1 MARLNS
7 FCWLKSGNF
16 HGPIFTRINYLCSG
30 YRKSEIQN
38 MHIFYTPDISGNTYT
53 LDETESKH
61 CVRVLRLEA
70 GDEITLVDGR
80 GGFYRAEIT
89 DPNPKRCAVKV
100 VKSDLNYGQ
109 RNFSVHVAIAPTK
122 NIERIEWF
130 LEKATEI
137 GIHRVTPLLCHHSE
151 RKEIKHDRLE
161 KVMISAMKQSLKAY
175 LPQLNEMTKFSRFI
189 QQPFEGQKFIAHCD
203 EQYRELLKN
212 AVKPNENY
220 LILIGPEGD
229 FSLEEIS
236 MAIDAGFV
244 PVSLGESRLR
254 TETAALVACHTFNL
268 LND

>member
-1 MARLNS
+1 
-7 FCWLKSGNF
+7 
-16 HGPIFTRINYLCSG
+16 
-30 YRKSEIQN
+30 
-38 MHIFYTPDISGNTYT
+38 MHIFYTPDITGNTYT

-61 CVRVLRLEA
+61 CVRVLRLEK

-80 GGFYRAEIT
+80 GGLYQAILD

-100 VKSDLNYGQ
+100 VHSELNHGQ
-109 RNFSVHVAIAPTK
+109 RAFTVQVAIAPTK

-137 GIHRVTPLLCHHSE
+137 GINRVTPLLCHHSE

-175 LPQLNEMTKFSRFI
+175 LPQLDELTKFSNFI
-189 QQPFEGQKFIAHCD
+189 KQPFDGLKFIAHCD
-203 EQYRELLKN
+203 EQHRELLKN
-212 AVKPNENY
+212 VVKPGANY
-220 LILIGPEGD
+220 LILVGPEGD
-229 FSLEEIS
+229 FSPEEIR
-236 MAIDAGFV
+236 MAVDAGFS

-254 TETAALVACHTFNL
+254 TETAGVVACHTFNL